1 MRVAGVM
8 SGTSLDGIDVAIVD
22 IEGLSPFRFNLLA
35 TYSEPYAPEVREAIL
50 AVSDREAHTGELT
63 RLHVLLGELYAD
75 AIERALETNRLAGR
89 LELIGCHG
97 QTIYHQGERQPYL
110 GRQIAG
116 SLQIGEPSAM
126 AERFR
131 VPVVSDFRPRDMA
144 AGGKGAPLVPFLDYL
159 IFRDPRI
166 PRIALNIGG
175 IANLTALPANAE
187 PADLMAF
194 DTGPGNMVIDSL
206 IRRASAGKETF
217 DEGGRR
223 ARQGRPIPAFV
234 EQEMDRNTY
243 YSLQP
248 PKTAGREQYGDA
260 MVRKLEDT
268 GHPIEDLLATATLL
282 TARSIATGIRRFALP
297 HLNAGLAETEMYVA
311 GGGRHNH
318 YLMELLEGELPNLQ
332 IRGTERF
339 ALPVDFKEAIAFAA
353 LAYAT
358 IHGTSSNVPAATGAS
373 RAVILGKVTR

>member
-75 AIERALETNRLAGR
+75 AIARALETNRLTGS

-97 QTIYHQGERQPYL
+97 QTIYHQGERQLYL

-223 ARQGRPIPAFV
+223 ARQGRPILAFV
-234 EQEMDRNTY
+234 EREMDRNPY
-243 YSLQP
+243 YALQP

-260 MVRKLEDT
+260 MVRELEAT
-268 GHPIEDLLATATLL
+268 GQPIEDLLATATLL
-282 TARSIATGIRRFALP
+282 TARSIATGIQRFALP
-297 HLNAGLAETEMYVA
+297 RLKAGLAETEMYVA
-311 GGGRHNH
+311 GGGGHNH

-358 IHGTSSNVPAATGAS
+358 FHETSSNVPAATGAS